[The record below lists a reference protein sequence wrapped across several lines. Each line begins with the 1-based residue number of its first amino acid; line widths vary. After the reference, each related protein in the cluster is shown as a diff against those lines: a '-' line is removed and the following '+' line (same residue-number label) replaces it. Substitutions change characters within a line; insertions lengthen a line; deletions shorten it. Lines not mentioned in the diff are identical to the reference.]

1 MKQTTM
7 CALILLAGSFSA
19 SAEIF
24 RCEVDEVVIFSDS
37 ACQADARPYQS
48 SAGLSVISAPADLDR
63 THMLNQAFIRERLDH
78 QAARDEARAVRSAQ
92 IAQRPVVKP
101 APIVALPFY
110 GFHHELPVRR
120 RPGQRPEQLDQA
132 PGQQPFS
139 ALSGPFP
146 GTRRDR
152 ERRP

>member
-1 MKQTTM
+1 MKQTAI
-7 CALILLAGSFSA
+7 CALIFLAGSFSV
-19 SAEIF
+19 SAEVY
-24 RCEVDEVVIFSDS
+24 RCEIDGVVTFTDR
-37 ACQADARPYQS
+37 ACPADAQPYQP
-48 SAGLSVISAPADLDR
+48 SAGLSVISAPSDLDR
-63 THMLNQAFIRERLDH
+63 TRMLNQAFIRERLDH

-92 IAQRPVVKP
+92 NAQRPAVKP

-110 GFHHELPVRR
+110 GFHHELPARRRSGR
-120 RPGQRPEQLDQA
+120 RPGQLDQA